1 MKGRLFMNQFLD
13 FIYNLIFHPK
23 TALYIITSGERIQ
36 TGALIWL
43 FTLAVAS
50 MSSVVE
56 GAGLAAGL
64 ILIASGSGIS
74 ILVHSAVIHYTAGLC
89 GGRGSARGLTA
100 GFLSSVFPYAF
111 SVFAVILTWVPGG
124 ELLYGTLMLILF
136 FWSWAL
142 DVWAVRQN
150 YGFST
155 AKAFLISLVP
165 AFFVIAV
172 MAVLMAAGL
181 AAALMGIAQMG
192 TDGGFG
198 GMMQQL

>member
-1 MKGRLFMNQFLD
+1 MFFLM
-13 FIYNLIFHPK
+13 H
-23 TALYIITSGERIQ
+23 
-36 TGALIWL
+36 
-43 FTLAVAS
+43 
-50 MSSVVE
+50 
-56 GAGLAAGL
+56 
-64 ILIASGSGIS
+64 
-74 ILVHSAVIHYTAGLC
+74 
-89 GGRGSARGLTA
+89 
-100 GFLSSVFPYAF
+100 F

-181 AAALMGIAQMG
+181 AAA
-192 TDGGFG
+192 
-198 GMMQQL
+198 